1 MANNCLVAE
10 MRNGKLYM
18 RSKKTK
24 KCKRQV
30 KLAQDLL
37 DSVKTKKIV
46 YK

>member
-1 MANNCLVAE
+1 MANNCLIVE

-24 KCKRQV
+24 KCKKQA

-37 DSVKTKKIV
+37 DSVKTRRIV

>member
-1 MANNCLVAE
+1 MVGCLIAE

-24 KCKRQV
+24 KCKKQG

-37 DSVKTKKIV
+37 DSVKTRKII